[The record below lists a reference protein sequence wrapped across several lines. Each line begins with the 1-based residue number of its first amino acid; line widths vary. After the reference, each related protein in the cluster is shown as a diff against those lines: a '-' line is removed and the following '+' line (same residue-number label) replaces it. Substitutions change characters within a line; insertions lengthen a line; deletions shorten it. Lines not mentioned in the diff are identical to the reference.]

1 MNTLIK
7 NYNDWGIL
15 IMYTNVNSEIITID
29 ELCEFLMIGKNTAY
43 RLLNSGEIKAFKIG
57 KVWKIPQDAVQKY
70 IFAKSG
76 LSN

>member
-1 MNTLIK
+1 
-7 NYNDWGIL
+7 
-15 IMYTNVNSEIITID
+15 MYTNVNSEIITID